1 MFVWRVLRIFTLRA
15 LCCPYLFETLI
26 LFAMACIYF
35 HDAESLC
42 ILFVY
47 MYIFVNIWYAE
58 IQYVYI
64 IYPYPLWA
72 EFI

>member
-1 MFVWRVLRIFTLRA
+1 MQ
-15 LCCPYLFETLI
+15 
-26 LFAMACIYF
+26 
-35 HDAESLC
+35 SLC

-47 MYIFVNIWYAE
+47 MYIAVNIWYAM